1 MRSALAG
8 AGRQRYLILT
18 ELSVKLSAKTEYACL
33 ALIELAEQHSAGA
46 TVRAGD
52 IAARHGIPLQFLV
65 QILRT
70 LRSAGLVESIRGAGG
85 GYRLSGAPREL
96 TLATIVDLMEGRMDE
111 RPAAP
116 KSPCSDALQSAL
128 DAAASAHREILEE
141 TTLAD
146 LVEASR
152 ATGASMYYI

>member
-1 MRSALAG
+1 M
-8 AGRQRYLILT
+8 
-18 ELSVKLSAKTEYACL
+18 KLSAKTEYACL
-33 ALIELAEQHSAGA
+33 ALIELAEQHPSGA

-52 IAARHGIPLQFLV
+52 IASRHGIPLQFLV

-70 LRSAGLVESIRGAGG
+70 LRSAGFVESARGAGG
-85 GYRLSGAPREL
+85 GYRLSCSPTEL
-96 TLATIVDLMEGRMDE
+96 TLADVVDLMEGPSEE

-116 KSPCSDALQSAL
+116 KSPCCDVLQSAL
-128 DAAASAHREILEE
+128 EAAAAAHREVLEE

-152 ATGASMYYI
+152 AASGSMYYI

>member
-1 MRSALAG
+1 MR
-8 AGRQRYLILT
+8 
-18 ELSVKLSAKTEYACL
+18 LSAKTEYACL
-33 ALIELAEQHSAGA
+33 AMLDLAEQSAAGA

-70 LRSAGLVESIRGAGG
+70 LRSAGLVESARGAGG
-85 GYRLSGAPREL
+85 GYRLSSSPADV
-96 TLATIVDLMEGRMDE
+96 TLADIVEAVEGRGDD

-116 KSPCSDALQSAL
+116 MSPCCAVLQAVV
-128 DAAASAHREILEE
+128 DAASAAHRAVLEE

-146 LVEASR
+146 LVEQSQ
-152 ATGASMYYI
+152 TSGAAMYHI

>member
-1 MRSALAG
+1 
-8 AGRQRYLILT
+8 
-18 ELSVKLSAKTEYACL
+18 VKLSAKTEYACL
-33 ALIELAEQHSAGA
+33 ALLELAEQHSPGT

-70 LRSAGLVESIRGAGG
+70 LRSAGLVESARGAGG
-85 GYRLSGAPREL
+85 GYRLGTSPREI
-96 TLATIVDLMEGRMDE
+96 TLADVVDVMEGRGDE
-111 RPAAP
+111 SPAAP
-116 KSPCSDALQSAL
+116 RSPCCEILQSAL
-128 DAAASAHREILEE
+128 DAAASAHRAILEE

-152 ATGASMYYI
+152 ATGGSMYYI

>member
-1 MRSALAG
+1 MLD
-8 AGRQRYLILT
+8 
-18 ELSVKLSAKTEYACL
+18 
-33 ALIELAEQHSAGA
+33 LAERASAGV

-70 LRSAGLVESIRGAGG
+70 LRSGGLIESVRGAGG
-85 GYRLSGAPREL
+85 GYRLSESPQEVS
-96 TLATIVDLMEGRMDE
+96 LADVIDVMEGRGDE
-111 RPAAP
+111 KPAAP
-116 KSPCSDALQSAL
+116 ASPSCHVLQSTL
-128 DAAASAHREILEE
+128 DTAAAAHRDVLEE

-152 ATGASMYYI
+152 AAGASMYYI